1 MEQKKAIIQEI
12 YRRGLQDR
20 LPPEKRQIADELVR
34 RGVIQIEAPSQEPIQ
49 EQIQEPIEQPP
60 EEEKFVGGIAG
71 DPRSLEALGRGALKG
86 ATYGLSRRVTP
97 YMAAGVAKL
106 AGVEEPYG
114 ELVEESK
121 EIEAE
126 RERKL
131 REERPAEFAGA
142 EIAGALVS
150 PAGVPAARAAQ
161 RIGGIK
167 GAVGV
172 GAAEGAVIGA
182 GYGENLGDIKE
193 SALVGGLLGGGL
205 GLATRG
211 AGIAFKALKPLTGR
225 ITPKRAEATK
235 LVQTLKKEGVTPDEA
250 RAGIQKMQDEGIA
263 LIDVVD
269 PRSSIIAEVPERAFE
284 RKTIDTID
292 NYVNQLNTAGNKAKT
307 EVLDLVSKNK
317 ISATEGAE
325 LLGQNAQKAIKEQK
339 RIMRAKV
346 KPLYEK
352 ADKDFI
358 PENDP
363 ILQIPVIKDAIE
375 KAKNESK
382 KFGAEG
388 FASIEGKADNS
399 FPVLH
404 QAKSYLY
411 RKSRDFNDVE
421 YARYGQAYNQLS
433 TKMKNVSKSY
443 DEASEL
449 WASEAEGLERL
460 YKQKGIGNIA
470 KKYEAGDLDGIQ
482 SSFRNIFNKTI
493 TDEQVTRLKNSLP
506 DEQFNAIVRKDL
518 DTLISESGDTGRNL
532 TNSLFGKG
540 DVERSLKNKRL
551 DLIFNPRQ
559 KRGLRKTSE
568 LLDSAVAKEKQLG
581 KLALRTPK
589 QQFEYIYGG
598 QFAIANALLKVGRSL
613 SDSPQQRE
621 AFVNYL
627 FTPAGQQ
634 LLEQIARSNKRDAQ
648 NLIMQTI
655 PAILTQT
662 QGE

>member
-1 MEQKKAIIQEI
+1 MYNLDQLKVEKARRQQIGQQTVSPYSLEELMAEKARRQKQAQQPSTQPQTTEEYYAGMGEQ
-12 YRRGLQDR
+12 
-20 LPPEKRQIADELVR
+20 
-34 RGVIQIEAPSQEPIQ
+34 
-49 EQIQEPIEQPP
+49 
-60 EEEKFVGGIAG
+60 
-71 DPRSLEALGRGALKG
+71 DPRKFEARRIGALKG
-86 ATYGLSRRVTP
+86 ITFGQASKLKALGKKTGQAIEERIYGDTLEPKLPLKEQAQAYREEEEKLQEEYPGQFGVSEMIGAVASP
-97 YMAAGVAKL
+97 VGGLVAK
-106 AGVEEPYG
+106 GV
-114 ELVEESK
+114 
-121 EIEAE
+121 
-126 RERKL
+126 
-131 REERPAEFAGA
+131 GA
-142 EIAGALVS
+142 T
-150 PAGVPAARAAQ
+150 
-161 RIGGIK
+161 IK
-167 GAVGV
+167 GAGTLAQM
-172 GAAEGAVIGA
+172 GRFAGTGAVESA
-182 GYGENLGDIKE
+182 LYNTQNLGDIKE

-225 ITPKRAEATK
+225 IAPKRAEATK
-235 LVQTLKKEGVTPDEA
+235 LVKTLKREGITPDEA
-250 RAGIQKMQDEGIA
+250 RAGIQKMQDEGVA

-269 PRSSIIAEVPERAFE
+269 PRSSIIASVPERAFE

-292 NYVNQLNTAGNKAKT
+292 NYVNRLNTAGNKAKT

-518 DTLISESGDTGRNL
+518 DTLISESGDAGSNL
-532 TNSLFGKG
+532 TSKLFGKG
-540 DVERSLKNKRL
+540 DAERSLKNKRL
-551 DLIFNPRQ
+551 NLIFNPTQ
-559 KRGLRKTSE
+559 KRGLRKMSE
-568 LLDSAVAKEKQLG
+568 LLDSAKVKEKQLD
-581 KLALRTPK
+581 KMQFRTPK

-598 QFAIANALLKVGRSL
+598 QFAVANAALKIWRGLV
-613 SDSPQQRE
+613 DSPQQRE